1 MNALPITTLYAGLLA
16 FVLLW
21 LSIAVIGHRRRAK
34 VSLGTGEDKGLL
46 QATRA
51 HANFCEYTPL
61 CLILL
66 ALLEASGSGA
76 WLLHG
81 LGVLLVAGRVTH
93 GIGLMHQPGSFRLR
107 QVGMLATFTVL
118 IAGGGVLVARGLLG

>member
-1 MNALPITTLYAGLLA
+1 MNALPVTGLYAGLLA

-21 LSIAVIGHRRRAK
+21 LSIAVIGHRRRAR

-51 HANFCEYTPL
+51 HGNFCEYTPF

-66 ALLEASGSGA
+66 ALLEAGGASA

-81 LGVLLVAGRVTH
+81 LGLLLLVGRVAH
-93 GIGLMHQPGSFRLR
+93 GAGLMHQPKSFLLR

-118 IAGGGVLVARGLLG
+118 GLGGLVLAARSLLG

>member
-1 MNALPITTLYAGLLA
+1 MNALPVTGLYAGLLA

-21 LSIAVIGHRRRAK
+21 LSIAVIGHRRRAR

-51 HANFCEYTPL
+51 HGNFCEYASF

-66 ALLEASGSGA
+66 ALLEAGGTA
-76 WLLHG
+76 TWLLHG
-81 LGVLLVAGRVTH
+81 LGLLLLAGLVAH
-93 GIGLMHQPGSFRLR
+93 GAGLMHQPKSFLLR

-118 IAGGGVLVARGLLG
+118 GLGGLMLAARSLMG

>member
-1 MNALPITTLYAGLLA
+1 MNALPVTGLYAGLLA

-21 LSIAVIGHRRRAK
+21 LSIAVIGHRRRAR

-46 QATRA
+46 QASRA
-51 HANFCEYTPL
+51 HANFCEYTPF

-66 ALLEASGSGA
+66 GLLEAGGASA

-81 LGVLLVAGRVTH
+81 LGLLLLGGRIAH
-93 GIGLMHQPGSFRLR
+93 GAGLMHQPKSFLLR
-107 QVGMLATFTVL
+107 QIGMLATFTVL
-118 IAGGGVLVARGLLG
+118 GVGGVVLVVRSLLA

>member
-1 MNALPITTLYAGLLA
+1 MIALPVTSLYAGLLA

-21 LSIAVIGHRRRAK
+21 LSIAVIGHRRRAR

-51 HANFCEYTPL
+51 HGNFIEYTPF

-66 ALLEASGSGA
+66 ALLEAGGSAG
-76 WLLHG
+76 WLLHALG
-81 LGVLLVAGRVTH
+81 LLLLAGRVAH
-93 GIGLMHQPGSFRLR
+93 GVGLMHQPKSFLLR
-107 QVGMLATFTVL
+107 QLGMAATFTVL
-118 IAGGGVLVARGLLG
+118 GLGGALLVARSFLP